1 MQCWLLLTFLM
12 LSNFKTS
19 AAEVPRLDYCYKE
32 TDCNP
37 YLWVKSYPSCLPQK
51 DKLHSPI
58 DLNDEAV
65 RNDTVPALMFR
76 GLARSGTVKNVRDT
90 VVVDFDE
97 CMTVSGGWLKYKYR
111 LVQIRF
117 HWGSKTTNG
126 SEHTLNNR
134 RFPMEMQL
142 VGVAPGYKD
151 VKSALNQQ
159 SGVAMIGVFIDIGP
173 VNNVHFKAISDA
185 VSKVPYPGDSV
196 KVTLPTLLQ
205 LMPTSNEPGNRIKF
219 FYYQGGLTTP
229 PCSQTVDWIVLE
241 NPVLISSEQYL
252 AFVTHLYY
260 SDKSDSDQK
269 LLEENYRPI
278 QSSAMHKVLVSA
290 QALEFHLARGASRSL
305 QTFFIPLCVLL
316 SLLHLS
322 LTMV

>member
-1 MQCWLLLTFLM
+1 MDVF
-12 LSNFKTS
+12 
-19 AAEVPRLDYCYKE
+19 PRLDYCYKE

-159 SGVAMIGVFIDIGP
+159 SGVAMIGVFID
-173 VNNVHFKAISDA
+173 
-185 VSKVPYPGDSV
+185 
-196 KVTLPTLLQ
+196 
-205 LMPTSNEPGNRIKF
+205 
-219 FYYQGGLTTP
+219 
-229 PCSQTVDWIVLE
+229 
-241 NPVLISSEQYL
+241 YL

-269 LLEENYRPI
+269 LLEENYRPF

>member
-1 MQCWLLLTFLM
+1 MIFIFIY
-12 LSNFKTS
+12 LSLIS
-19 AAEVPRLDYCYKE
+19 DP
-32 TDCNP
+32 TDP

-76 GLARSGTVKNVRDT
+76 GLTRSGTVKNVRDT

-185 VSKVPYPGDSV
+185 VSKVPYPGTWEISIC
-196 KVTLPTLLQ
+196 KKTTAVTL
-205 LMPTSNEPGNRIKF
+205 IKF

-241 NPVLISSEQYL
+241 NPVLISSEQVRPC
-252 AFVTHLYY
+252 ANAHSHCSEATPSAGQFRARHL
-260 SDKSDSDQK
+260 KK
-269 LLEENYRPI
+269 
-278 QSSAMHKVLVSA
+278 
-290 QALEFHLARGASRSL
+290 QALLSALNKCGKIVIKCCQIFRHL
-305 QTFFIPLCVLL
+305 FYHF
-316 SLLHLS
+316 
-322 LTMV
+322 M